1 LPRIDT
7 VLIDQDRRLALVDG
21 GVVAVGDA
29 IGSRVVVGIERD
41 AIVLREPSGRTVKV
55 RVRSGMKS

>member
-1 LPRIDT
+1 LPRVDT
-7 VLIDQDRRLALVDG
+7 VLIDQDRRLALVEG

-41 AIVLREPSGRTVKV
+41 GVVLREPSGRLVKV
-55 RVRSGMKS
+55 RVRAGVKA